1 MFPLIHTVLLLGLL
15 YCLILCSCFCR
26 KVYVFSFTFI
36 ITWNVRGVGGVL
48 FSLLVHMGWA
58 FGRISGGLGDIF

>member
-1 MFPLIHTVLLLGLL
+1 
-15 YCLILCSCFCR
+15 
-26 KVYVFSFTFI
+26 VFSFAFI